1 MFPCLV
7 SIHRKMLIL
16 RQPSCLNQDWSPS
29 RGSGAMWIIL
39 FQKCLSLHSRSLNNI
54 CTVVIPGQILARQ
67 CSWRSIELSN
77 RLQNPHNSKP
87 PPGDFN
93 NSRTRWPQS
102 EKPLQTSRSCTL
114 FSIANQEAV
123 CRSAALLLRIKALA
137 LQKRSLFVLFTLAGR
152 TRHLGCSNIM
162 RSTGYT
168 VQNKELKN
176 SNCIDEPVSDLG
188 SLLNIW

>member
-1 MFPCLV
+1 MLKFHFQVFHDLYEPWRNLKKRLSIPIRHTFPCLV
-7 SIHRKMLIL
+7 SIHRKMLIQ
-16 RQPSCLNQDWSPS
+16 RQTSCLNQDWSPS

-93 NSRTRWPQS
+93 NSRTQWPQS

-114 FSIANQEAV
+114 LVF
-123 CRSAALLLRIKALA
+123 R
-137 LQKRSLFVLFTLAGR
+137 
-152 TRHLGCSNIM
+152 
-162 RSTGYT
+162 
-168 VQNKELKN
+168 
-176 SNCIDEPVSDLG
+176 
-188 SLLNIW
+188 